1 MPHQPSLFPED
12 GEGQPGPRRDAAQA
26 LAERY
31 TRLRPVAAALP
42 PGVRFGT
49 SSWSFPGWKGLVYSE
64 KHTSTQLARD
74 GLREYARHPLL
85 TTVGVDRSY
94 YARVPDEELRRYAD
108 QLPDRFPCCCKAPAR
123 VTSALT
129 PERGSAEPNP
139 DFLSAERFIDDLLEP
154 VGRVFRAHAGP
165 FILQFPPLLRTS
177 TRNSGHDRVRAR
189 VACGARSARSPEGT
203 SPSPRLCIE
212 GLRRSGLDRAVVI
225 DGLDRF
231 LGGLPRD
238 FQYAVEVRDRT
249 LLGPDYAQV
258 LSRHGAAHVY
268 NAWTAMPMPGEQTA
282 HVPLDG
288 MPFLMVR
295 LLLRPGATYEEQ
307 REAFAPFARLVAA
320 DEAMRD
326 QVVDLVGSA
335 VARAIPAY
343 VLVNN
348 KAEGSAPLTIEA
360 LAERLLAAL
369 PPRD

>member
-1 MPHQPSLFPED
+1 MPTQPSLF
-12 GEGQPGPRRDAAQA
+12 GELGDEPRRGVRSPGDAGDA

-31 TRLRPVAAALP
+31 ARLRPVAAALP

-49 SSWSFPGWKGLVYSE
+49 SSWSFPGWKGLVYSG

-94 YARVPDEELRRYAD
+94 YARVPDEEFRRYAE
-108 QLPDRFPCCCKAPAR
+108 QLPDGFPCCCKAPAR
-123 VTSALT
+123 VTSALK

-154 VGRVFRAHAGP
+154 VSRVFLAHAGP
-165 FILQFPPLLRTS
+165 FILQFPPLLR
-177 TRNSGHDRVRAR
+177 
-189 VACGARSARSPEGT
+189 
-203 SPSPRLCIE
+203 
-212 GLRRSGLDRAVVI
+212 RSGVDRAVVI

-231 LGGLPRD
+231 LGRLPRD

-268 NAWTAMPMPGEQTA
+268 NAWTAMPLPREQIA

-307 REAFAPFARLVAA
+307 REAFAPFDAIP
-320 DEAMRD
+320 EPHEGMREE
-326 QVVDLVGSA
+326 VVDLVGRA

-348 KAEGSAPLTIEA
+348 KAEGSSPLTIEA
-360 LAERLLAAL
+360 LAERLLASGSRPSAVS
-369 PPRD
+369 R